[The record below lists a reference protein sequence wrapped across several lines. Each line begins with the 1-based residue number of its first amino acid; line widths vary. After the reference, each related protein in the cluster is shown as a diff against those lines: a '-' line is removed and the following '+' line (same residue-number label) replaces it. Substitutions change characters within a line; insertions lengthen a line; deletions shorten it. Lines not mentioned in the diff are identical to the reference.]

1 MYSTS
6 AVLEITKHF
15 QIILNRPSP
24 ENSTYHA
31 YVADYLKQ
39 QHLPDDFFKRLILK
53 QEYFKEG
60 VEFIINC
67 IIIDWV
73 LKDDDGYAIPFNLTD
88 ARELLNNVH
97 FGITIY
103 KKILNFCT
111 TEDPFK

>member
-1 MYSTS
+1 MIFSN
-6 AVLEITKHF
+6 A
-15 QIILNRPSP
+15 
-24 ENSTYHA
+24 
-31 YVADYLKQ
+31 
-39 QHLPDDFFKRLILK
+39 LILK

-97 FGITIY
+97 FA
-103 KKILNFCT
+103 
-111 TEDPFK
+111 